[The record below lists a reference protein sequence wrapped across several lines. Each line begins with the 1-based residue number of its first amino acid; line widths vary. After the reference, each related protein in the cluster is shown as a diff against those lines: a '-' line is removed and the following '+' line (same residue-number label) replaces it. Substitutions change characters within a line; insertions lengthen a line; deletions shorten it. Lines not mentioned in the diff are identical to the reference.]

1 MSVELSVGDRILLK
15 PLKDVRGTHTMEVL
29 GLNEFMVECF
39 GKWHFVTS
47 VYTRN
52 NFTVFEIGDDYMY
65 AKDWIEARITKND
78 IENEVLI

>member
-15 PLKDVRGTHTMEVL
+15 PLKDVRGTYTMDVL
-29 GLNEFMVECF
+29 GSNELMEKRF

-52 NFTVFEIGDDYMY
+52 NFTVFESGDDYMY
-65 AKDWIEARITKND
+65 AKDWIETIITAND

>member
-1 MSVELSVGDRILLK
+1 MSVELSAGDRILLK
-15 PLKDVRGTHTMEVL
+15 PLKDVRGTHTMDVL

-39 GKWHFVTS
+39 GKWHFVTD

-65 AKDWIEARITKND
+65 AKDWIEARITEND

>member
-1 MSVELSVGDRILLK
+1 MDGKR
-15 PLKDVRGTHTMEVL
+15 
-29 GLNEFMVECF
+29 F

-65 AKDWIEARITKND
+65 AKDWIEAIITAND
-78 IENEVLI
+78 IENEVIL